1 MRKRIRVVAIAGI
14 SSLSLVLAACSS
26 DAGSDGTSSSS
37 GSSASSQGSGDNSDV
52 KAAGDYNPLDR
63 DQIKDGG
70 ELTLALA
77 ELSEQQNPFHANS
90 TAYTWSTW
98 NKMNP
103 QVGVFDGDG
112 TFHANPDYITDVKEE
127 TKDGKTV
134 VTYTINPKAQYNDG
148 TPIDWKAFEHTWKFN
163 NGEDP
168 ALQVNSTD
176 GYELIESVTK
186 GTDDKQAVV
195 TFKQP
200 YPWWEGLFNFLLPTQ
215 VADAATFNG
224 GFVNKLHPEWGA
236 GPFKLDRVDFNSGE
250 VTYVRN
256 EKWWGEPAKLDK
268 ITYRQMEDQAS
279 LNAFKAGEIDATGVG
294 SKDRLAAAKEMGDQV
309 EIRTALRPSNF
320 LLTLNSKSPVLADK
334 TVREAFMTGID
345 RAQLAAIRFNG
356 LNYSEKLPGS
366 FLLFQTQEGYEDN
379 FGSAVS
385 YDQDKA
391 KQLLDDAGWKEG
403 ANGIREKDGAPLSV
417 RYVTLGDSPMV
428 QATATALQKMLKDI
442 GVDCKVEE
450 RPTSDFSK
458 VSTER
463 DFDLFMMGFNS
474 GDPFGV
480 AYFGQVYGSDSEL
493 NKSGT
498 GTPEMDA
505 KIADLQKIADPDEQ
519 IKRANELEKEAFK
532 EYGIMPYANGADMV
546 AVKPGLANF
555 GANSFAVLPVENIGW
570 AK

>member
-1 MRKRIRVVAIAGI
+1 MRKRIRVAAIAGI

-77 ELSEQQNPFHANS
+77 ELSEQQNAFHANS

-103 QVGVFDGDG
+103 QVGLFDGDG

-148 TPIDWKAFEHTWKFN
+148 TPIDWKTFEHTWKFN

-224 GFVNKLHPEWGA
+224 GFVNTLHPEWGA

-379 FGSAVS
+379 FGSVVS

>member
-1 MRKRIRVVAIAGI
+1 MRKRIRVAAIAGI

-103 QVGVFDGDG
+103 QVGLFDGDG

-127 TKDGKTV
+127 TKDGKTF

-148 TPIDWKAFEHTWKFN
+148 TPIDWKTFEHTWKLN

-215 VADAATFNG
+215 VADAATFND

-379 FGSAVS
+379 FGSVVS

-442 GVDCKVEE
+442 GGDCKVEE

>member
-1 MRKRIRVVAIAGI
+1 MRKRIRVAAIAGI

-103 QVGVFDGDG
+103 QVGLFDGDG

-148 TPIDWKAFEHTWKFN
+148 TPIDWKTFEHTWKFN

-215 VADAATFNG
+215 VADAATFND

-379 FGSAVS
+379 FGSVVS

>member
-1 MRKRIRVVAIAGI
+1 MRKRIRVAAIAGI

-103 QVGVFDGDG
+103 QVGLFDGDG

-148 TPIDWKAFEHTWKFN
+148 TPIDWKTFEHTWKLN

-215 VADAATFNG
+215 VADAATFND

-379 FGSAVS
+379 FGSVVS

>member
-1 MRKRIRVVAIAGI
+1 MRKRIRVAAIAGI

-103 QVGVFDGDG
+103 QVGLFDGDG

-148 TPIDWKAFEHTWKFN
+148 TPIDWKTFEHTWKFN

-224 GFVNKLHPEWGA
+224 GFVNTLHPEWGA

-379 FGSAVS
+379 FGSVVS

>member
-1 MRKRIRVVAIAGI
+1 MRKRIRVAAIAGI

-103 QVGVFDGDG
+103 QVGLFDGDG

-148 TPIDWKAFEHTWKFN
+148 TPIDWKTFEHTWKFN

-200 YPWWEGLFNFLLPTQ
+200 YPWWEGLFNFLLPMQ
-215 VADAATFNG
+215 VADAATFND

-379 FGSAVS
+379 FGSVVS

>member
-103 QVGVFDGDG
+103 QVGLFDGDG

-148 TPIDWKAFEHTWKFN
+148 TPIDWKTFEHTWKFN

-215 VADAATFNG
+215 VADAATFND

-236 GPFKLDRVDFNSGE
+236 GPFTVDHVDFNSGE
-250 VTYVRN
+250 VSFKRN
-256 EKWWGEPAKLDK
+256 DKWWGEPAKLDK
-268 ITYRQMEDQAS
+268 VTYRQMESQAS
-279 LNAFKAGEIDATGVG
+279 LNAFKAGEVDALGI
-294 SKDRLAAAKEMGDQV
+294 SDKDSFAAAQSMGDQV
-309 EIRTALRPSNF
+309 ELRAATLPANYLF
-320 LLTLNSKSPVLADK
+320 ELNAKAPNLTDEK
-334 TVREAFMTGID
+334 VREAILTGID
-345 RAQLAAIRFNG
+345 RSQLAAIRFNG
-356 LNYSEKLPGS
+356 LDYSEELPGS
-366 FLLFQTQEGYEDN
+366 LSLLSTQEGYHDN
-379 FGSAVS
+379 FGEVIS
-385 YDQDKA
+385 YDKEKA
-391 KQLLDDAGWKEG
+391 EQLLDEAGWTKG
-403 ANGIREKDGAPLSV
+403 GDGMREKDGQKLTV
-417 RYVTLGDSPMV
+417 RYVTLGDSPMT
-428 QATATALQKMLKDI
+428 QATATAIQAMLRGI
-442 GVDCKVEE
+442 GVDLQVEE
-450 RPTSDFSK
+450 RPSSDFSQ
-458 VSTER
+458 VTSER
-463 DFDLFMMGFNS
+463 DFDLFALGFRMT
-474 GDPFGV
+474 DPFGM
-480 AYFGQVYGSDSEL
+480 AYFGQMYASDSDFNL
-493 NKSGT
+493 TGT
-498 GTPEMDA
+498 GSPEFDK
-505 KIADLQKIADPDEQ
+505 KIKELQKLQTKDEQ
-519 IKRANELEKEAFK
+519 IERGNELEKEAFQH
-532 EYGIMPYANGADMV
+532 YAFLPYANGADIQ
-546 AVKPGLANF
+546 AVKPGLANL
-555 GANSFAVLPVENIGW
+555 GAYSFAIVPVENIGW
-570 AK
+570 MK

>member
-1 MRKRIRVVAIAGI
+1 MRKRIRVAAIAGI

-37 GSSASSQGSGDNSDV
+37 GSSASSQGSGDNSDI

-103 QVGVFDGDG
+103 QVGLFDGDG

-148 TPIDWKAFEHTWKFN
+148 TPIDWKTFEHTWKFN

-309 EIRTALRPSNF
+309 KIRTALRPSNF

-379 FGSAVS
+379 FGSVVS

>member
-1 MRKRIRVVAIAGI
+1 MRKRIRVAAIAGI

-103 QVGVFDGDG
+103 QVGLFDGDG

-148 TPIDWKAFEHTWKFN
+148 TPIDWKTFEHTWKFN

-200 YPWWEGLFNFLLPTQ
+200 YPWWKGLFNFLLPTQ
-215 VADAATFNG
+215 VADAATFND

-379 FGSAVS
+379 FGSVVS

>member
-1 MRKRIRVVAIAGI
+1 MWI
-14 SSLSLVLAACSS
+14 LS
-26 DAGSDGTSSSS
+26 T
-37 GSSASSQGSGDNSDV
+37 NIP
-52 KAAGDYNPLDR
+52 K
-63 DQIKDGG
+63 
-70 ELTLALA
+70 TL
-77 ELSEQQNPFHANS
+77 
-90 TAYTWSTW
+90 
-98 NKMNP
+98 
-103 QVGVFDGDG
+103 
-112 TFHANPDYITDVKEE
+112 
-127 TKDGKTV
+127 
-134 VTYTINPKAQYNDG
+134 
-148 TPIDWKAFEHTWKFN
+148 
-163 NGEDP
+163 
-168 ALQVNSTD
+168 
-176 GYELIESVTK
+176 
-186 GTDDKQAVV
+186 
-195 TFKQP
+195 
-200 YPWWEGLFNFLLPTQ
+200 
-215 VADAATFNG
+215 
-224 GFVNKLHPEWGA
+224 
-236 GPFKLDRVDFNSGE
+236 
-250 VTYVRN
+250 
-256 EKWWGEPAKLDK
+256 
-268 ITYRQMEDQAS
+268 
-279 LNAFKAGEIDATGVG
+279 
-294 SKDRLAAAKEMGDQV
+294 V

-379 FGSAVS
+379 FGSVVS

-391 KQLLDDAGWKEG
+391 KQLLDDAGWKES

>member
-1 MRKRIRVVAIAGI
+1 MRKRIRVAAIAGI

-103 QVGVFDGDG
+103 QVGLFDGDG

-148 TPIDWKAFEHTWKFN
+148 TPIDWKTFEHTWKFN

-215 VADAATFNG
+215 VADAATFND

-379 FGSAVS
+379 FGSVVS

-403 ANGIREKDGAPLSV
+403 ANSIREKDGAPLSV

>member
-1 MRKRIRVVAIAGI
+1 MRKRIRVAAIAGI

-98 NKMNP
+98 NKVNP
-103 QVGVFDGDG
+103 QVGLFDGDG

-148 TPIDWKAFEHTWKFN
+148 TPIDWKTFEHTWKFN

-379 FGSAVS
+379 FGSVVS